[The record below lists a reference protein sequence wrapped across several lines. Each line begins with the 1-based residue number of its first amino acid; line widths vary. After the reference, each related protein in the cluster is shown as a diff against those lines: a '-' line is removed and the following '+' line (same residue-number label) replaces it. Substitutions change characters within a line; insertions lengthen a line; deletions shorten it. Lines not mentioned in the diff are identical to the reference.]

1 MPEPTIFSAL
11 VTTFGILLLP
21 VLFVLALWMA
31 RSTDI
36 PATSLA
42 NLKDRLGLTLPGWV
56 LTPLAL
62 VWLLLLTMLVFGL
75 FWVVVTL
82 LWQAGAQTPG
92 EVLDLRWSLLTLT
105 ALTAALGAVVAL
117 PFTLIRT
124 HSHARQTQVA
134 EQGLLADRITRSV
147 EALSND
153 DIIVRTGAIY
163 ALEKI
168 MRDSVESRI
177 SLWKIVNAY
186 LLREQ
191 ESLTIRVASPTQK
204 RLREDLQAALDV
216 LTRNNGSSR

>member
-56 LTPLAL
+56 LAPLAL

-124 HSHARQTQVA
+124 HSHARQTEVA

>member
-82 LWQAGAQTPG
+82 LWQAGAQTQ
-92 EVLDLRWSLLTLT
+92 EKDLRWSLLTLT
-105 ALTAALGAVVAL
+105 ALTAALGAVVAM

-124 HSHARQTQVA
+124 HSHARQTEVA

>member
-1 MPEPTIFSAL
+1 

-21 VLFVLALWMA
+21 VLFVLALWMT

-56 LTPLAL
+56 LAPLAL

-82 LWQAGAQTPG
+82 LWQSGAQTQ
-92 EVLDLRWSLLTLT
+92 EKDLRWSLLTLT

-124 HSHARQTQVA
+124 RNHARQTEVA

-163 ALEKI
+163 ALESI
-168 MRDSVESRI
+168 MRDSDESRI

-191 ESLTIRVASPTQK
+191 ESLTIRVASQTQK

-216 LTRNNGSSR
+216 LTRNDGSSR

>member
-1 MPEPTIFSAL
+1 LPEPTLFSAL
-11 VTTFGILLLP
+11 LTTFGILLLP
-21 VLFVLALWMA
+21 VLFVVALWIA
-31 RSTDI
+31 RNADAPSTG
-36 PATSLA
+36 LA
-42 NLKDRLGLTLPGWV
+42 NLKDRLGVPLPGWV
-56 LTPLAL
+56 LAPLVL
-62 VWLLLLTMLVFGL
+62 VWGALFAVLVGGL

-92 EVLDLRWSLLTLT
+92 EVLRGSLLTLT

-124 HSHARQTQVA
+124 RNHARQTEVA

-163 ALEKI
+163 ALESI
-168 MRDSVESRI
+168 MRDSDESRI

-191 ESLTIRVASPTQK
+191 ESLTIRVASQTQK

-216 LTRNNGSSR
+216 LTRNDGSSR